1 MPNRMLEIMS
11 EFMPD
16 GMPERMSVE
25 KRAADVI
32 AILALLSSC
41 CLVAHLE
48 SQQLWK
54 MLRGSLETK

>member
-1 MPNRMLEIMS
+1 MLERMS

-16 GMPERMSVE
+16 GMPDRMSVE

-32 AILALLSSC
+32 AILALLSC

-48 SQQLWK
+48 SEQLLK
-54 MLRGSLETK
+54 MPWGSLETK